1 MWNLIRC
8 LVVMLALAGFVGQTT
23 ARATPMMMDQTAS
36 TSTQAAP
43 AMMNCADM
51 PGMSDM
57 AKAAAP
63 ASPTKAPCK
72 GMTHDCI
79 GKMGCS
85 TFASPLPA
93 ALGVAVPVAYA
104 LVTFANVDQTREGV
118 ATPLPYHPPKQLA

>member
-23 ARATPMMMDQTAS
+23 ARATPMMMDQVAS

-57 AKAAAP
+57 AKAATP
-63 ASPTKAPCK
+63 ASPIKAPCK
-72 GMTHDCI
+72 GMTHDCV

-93 ALGVAVPVAYA
+93 SIYVAGSVIYGA
-104 LVTFANVDQTREGV
+104 VTFANADQTREGL
-118 ATPLPYHPPKQLA
+118 ASPLLYHPPKQLA